1 MPILW
6 RIHVRLVLICLTV
19 PACCAHARDRSARSI
34 TEISVASSEACIHGT
49 AGATA
54 GDVPGTTVSLAS
66 ILVSPKTKRTY
77 EHAANALALKNFDEA
92 EKQLQKAVSISPDT
106 AVGWCLMGTLHEE
119 KLELDKAFSDYSRAL
134 SADSRL
140 LPAYLG
146 FARIAFLEK
155 RWQEVIEFTDQSAKI
170 DPIAV
175 PAGYFYN
182 AAAHLNVRNLISA
195 EKSAHKFESLDP
207 EHERPQVYLLLGD
220 ILALKRDFARAA
232 EQKKTFLRIVPD
244 AYDADEIKEQIK
256 ILEHLSSGKKSAS
269 TTLTN

>member
-1 MPILW
+1 M
-6 RIHVRLVLICLTV
+6 
-19 PACCAHARDRSARSI
+19 
-34 TEISVASSEACIHGT
+34 SVASSEACIHGT
-49 AGATA
+49 ARATG
-54 GDVPGTTVSLAS
+54 GDVPGNTVSLAS

-77 EHAANALALKNFDEA
+77 EQAAKALTVKNFDEA
-92 EKQLQKAVSISPDT
+92 EKQLQKAVSISPDS

-119 KLELDKAFSDYSRAL
+119 KLELDKAFSDYSQAL
-134 SADSRL
+134 SADPRL

-146 FARIAFLEK
+146 LARIAFLEK
-155 RWQEVIEFTDQSAKI
+155 RWQEVVEFTDQMAKI

-182 AAAHLNVRNLISA
+182 AAAHFNLRNLISA
-195 EKSAHKFESLDP
+195 EKSAHKFECLDP

-220 ILALKRDFARAA
+220 ILALKRDLAGAA

-256 ILEHLSSGKKSAS
+256 ILEDHSSGKKSVS
-269 TTLTN
+269 TTSTN

>member
-92 EKQLQKAVSISPDT
+92 EK
-106 AVGWCLMGTLHEE
+106 H
-119 KLELDKAFSDYSRAL
+119 YSRAL